1 MKLIHKGKV
10 KDIYEYNNDDRLL
23 FVFSNRISAFDIP
36 MHQEIPRKGELLCKF
51 AKFWFDNLNINNH
64 MIKMIDNNKMVVEKL
79 SMIPIECVV
88 RGYFYG
94 SIVDRYNNNQIDK
107 DSQDFKILSHKF
119 DPKIACKLPKPLFDP
134 TTKSFKHDSPI
145 SKSTVISSNIISD
158 NDFDYLK
165 AKSISLYKEM
175 STLIQKAGFIIADV
189 KFEFGFNGKG
199 EIILGDS
206 IGPDEFRIWKKEN
219 YQEGIL
225 QASYD
230 KQILRDWLTKI
241 GFKEKIIEENKYNKK
256 PDPPTLP
263 SSIIEEILN
272 RYIYAYEKITGIK
285 FD

>member
-1 MKLIHKGKV
+1 
-10 KDIYEYNNDDRLL
+10 
-23 FVFSNRISAFDIP
+23 
-36 MHQEIPRKGELLCKF
+36 
-51 AKFWFDNLNINNH
+51 
-64 MIKMIDNNKMVVEKL
+64 
-79 SMIPIECVV
+79 
-88 RGYFYG
+88 
-94 SIVDRYNNNQIDK
+94 
-107 DSQDFKILSHKF
+107 
-119 DPKIACKLPKPLFDP
+119 
-134 TTKSFKHDSPI
+134 
-145 SKSTVISSNIISD
+145 
-158 NDFDYLK
+158 
-165 AKSISLYKEM
+165 M

-256 PDPPTLP
+256 PHPPTLP